1 MVPRRNGV
9 GRALEVI
16 FRIKG
21 GIEMALKHYIKL
33 MRPWQWYKNLLV
45 FIGIIFV
52 EIPQQWPWEKL
63 PALFDWT
70 NYPLLILGFVALCFV
85 SSAGYIINDISDIE
99 QDAAHPEKMN
109 RPLPSGGA
117 SRPAAL
123 GLAAIL
129 MAVGLWLSYFG
140 VGILGAFYGVSSIG
154 GLFLL
159 MVILYF
165 INAQLYNYYLRKWAV
180 VDVVIIAVGFVI
192 RAIAGTFLIGVAF
205 TSWLVVGI
213 FFFAL
218 ILGFGK
224 RKNELQLLGEDA
236 ALHKPVFK
244 QYTDAMLDQGI
255 TMSATWFVLFY
266 ALYTY
271 RAFPDPVAQPVMMTV
286 PILAG
291 LILRYV
297 YLIQAGSPVG
307 RKPHLAFKDLGIL
320 VGGLIFIGALLFT
333 MFFWQP
339 VFEFILVL
347 FPPPEAIP

>member
-1 MVPRRNGV
+1 
-9 GRALEVI
+9 
-16 FRIKG
+16 
-21 GIEMALKHYIKL
+21 MAIMDYLKL

-45 FIGIIFV
+45 FIAIIFV
-52 EIPQQWPWEKL
+52 EIPQQWPWENI
-63 PALFDWT
+63 PAIFDWT
-70 NYPLLILGFVALCFV
+70 NYPLLILGFVALCLV

-99 QDAAHPEKMN
+99 KDSAHPEKKK

-117 SRPAAL
+117 SRGMAYL
-123 GLAAIL
+123 LAAIL
-129 MAVGLWLSYFG
+129 MLAGLWLSYYG
-140 VGILGAFYGVSSIG
+140 VGILSGYYHVGAVG

-159 MVILYF
+159 IVILY
-165 INAQLYNYYLRKWAV
+165 IVNAQLYNNFLRKWAV
-180 VDVVIIAVGFVI
+180 VDVVILAVGFI
-192 RAIAGTFLIGVAF
+192 LRAIGGTFLIGVPF

-236 ALHKPVFK
+236 EQHKPVFD
-244 QYTDAMLDQGI
+244 QYTENTLDSGI

-266 ALYTY
+266 ALYVY
-271 RAFPDPVAQPVMMTV
+271 NNFPDPVTQPVMMTV
-286 PILAG
+286 PIAAG

-297 YLIQAGSPVG
+297 FLIQSGSPVG

-320 VGGLIFIGALLFT
+320 VGSLIFLGTLIFT

-339 VFEFILVL
+339 VFDFILTI
-347 FPPPEAIP
+347 FPPPEAFP

>member
-1 MVPRRNGV
+1 
-9 GRALEVI
+9 
-16 FRIKG
+16 
-21 GIEMALKHYIKL
+21 MATTDYLKL

-45 FIGIIFV
+45 FIAIIFV
-52 EIPQQWPWEKL
+52 EIPQQWPWERI
-63 PALFDWT
+63 PAIFDWT
-70 NYPLLILGFVALCFV
+70 NYPLLILGFVALCLV

-99 QDAAHPEKMN
+99 KDSAHPEKKK

-117 SRPAAL
+117 SRGMAYL
-123 GLAAIL
+123 LAAIL
-129 MAVGLWLSYFG
+129 MVAGLWLSYYG
-140 VGILGAFYGVSSIG
+140 VGILSGYYHVGAVG

-159 MVILYF
+159 IVILY
-165 INAQLYNYYLRKWAV
+165 IVNAQLYNYFLRKWAV
-180 VDVVIIAVGFVI
+180 VDVVILAVGFI
-192 RAIAGTFLIGVAF
+192 LRAIGGTFLIGVPF

-236 ALHKPVFK
+236 EQHKLVFD
-244 QYTDAMLDQGI
+244 QYTENTLDSGI

-266 ALYTY
+266 ALYVY
-271 RAFPDPVAQPVMMTV
+271 NNFPDPVTQPVMMTV
-286 PILAG
+286 PIAAG

-297 YLIQAGSPVG
+297 FLIQSGSPVG

-320 VGGLIFIGALLFT
+320 VGSLIFLGTLLIT

-339 VFEFILVL
+339 IFDFILTI
-347 FPPPEAIP
+347 FPPPEAFP